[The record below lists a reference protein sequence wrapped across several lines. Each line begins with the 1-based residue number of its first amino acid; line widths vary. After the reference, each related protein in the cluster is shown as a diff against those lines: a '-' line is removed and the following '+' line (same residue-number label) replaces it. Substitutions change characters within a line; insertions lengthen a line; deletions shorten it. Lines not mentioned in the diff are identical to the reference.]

1 MSRRK
6 RFQLSIVNYWSSC
19 SKSYL
24 ADWVDAIEGWVCIVL
39 NALDVLELCLIEFFR
54 LRDLMNGLVCLCSD
68 IALDFSPK
76 PMGVCFSRSSREIFF
91 ALSLGPK
98 VQSASFLFFAT
109 FVSFYCSQFIMEFTS
124 SRCRHVSYCRSTL
137 LWSLEICCLCVT
149 YYRKASLSAQI
160 LQAMQGGLLY
170 FGFKSLFP
178 QESSKCKCNPCFFL
192 FGCETCVCELN
203 SLLILSYIVM
213 R

>member
-1 MSRRK
+1 MSRRR

-24 ADWVDAIEGWVCIVL
+24 ADWVDAIEGWMHSMSWNYVWLSSSCWETLWMGLFAFVL
-39 NALDVLELCLIEFFR
+39 TLLWIFLLSPWVSVFQGVVERIFLLCLW
-54 LRDLMNGLVCLCSD
+54 
-68 IALDFSPK
+68 APK
-76 PMGVCFSRSSREIFF
+76 YRV
-91 ALSLGPK
+91 L
-98 VQSASFLFFAT
+98 LFF
-109 FVSFYCSQFIMEFTS
+109 FWQPLCLFTALNS
-124 SRCRHVSYCRSTL
+124 LWNSPGSRCRHVSYCRSTL

-178 QESSKCKCNPCFFL
+178 EESSKCKCNPCLFL
-192 FGCETCVCELN
+192 FCCETCVCELN